1 MQNPFE
7 HIQKILAQCGENV
20 ARRHGNKITIEH
32 LILEFVRKNKEIN
45 HILETGF
52 RVDINVLEN
61 SLNQEIAKEPNCD
74 SEESELGT
82 PSLDATASELMRS
95 AIKEAYICDNS
106 PYVEPKHV
114 LLALLKQN
122 NNPISNLLSGN
133 GITYDSLRDYLKN
146 QNRKADDEAKHQAE
160 EIAEA
165 EDSEME
171 HGEITE
177 TDIEDTHAESELAVD
192 ENNENDEVETE
203 EDMEQKSKRPKANL
217 LDSDD
222 EPLDLNSNP
231 EDNKK
236 TAKKEE
242 KKTKTNTPFIDKYGH
257 DLTQDAAKGILDPM
271 VGRENEVQ
279 RVMEILGRRKKNNP
293 VLIGEPGVGKSAIV
307 EGLAQLIKNHQSAP
321 LLFDKRVI
329 SLDLT
334 GLVAGTKYRGSFE
347 ERIKGIVNELE
358 THPEIILFI
367 DEIHTL
373 IGAGGAEG
381 AMDAANILKP
391 ALARGVIQC
400 IGATTLD
407 EYRKSIEKDGALERR
422 FQKIIINP
430 TTPEETLR
438 ILHNIKNT
446 YEKFHEV
453 TYSDEALE
461 ACVKLTDRYV
471 TDRFFP
477 DKAIDILDEVGSRVH
492 LKNAS
497 IPDDILELEHNIEV
511 LITNKQNAV
520 ANQNYELAAAYRDQ
534 QAQMEKMLTRAREKW
549 QNGES
554 DSHRTPVEVDD
565 ITAVVS
571 KMTGVPVQRMAEA
584 ENSRLLKMAE
594 KLKSKVIAQD
604 NAVDKIV
611 KAIQRNR
618 IGLRDPNHPIGV
630 FMFLGP
636 TGVGKTYL
644 AKKLAEEVYGD
655 SSALIRIDMSEYAD
669 EFNSSRLVG
678 APPGYVGYNEGGQLT
693 EKVRRKPY
701 SIVLLDEIEKASGK
715 IFNMLLQV
723 LDEGRL
729 TDGNGRLIDFR
740 NTVIIMTSNAGTRQ
754 LKEFGRGVGFNAGS
768 AHGNLLNEKDKEYAR
783 SIIQKSLSKQF
794 SPEFLNRLDEIITFD
809 QLGLDAIKQIID
821 IELKSLFKRVEDMGY
836 HIRIT
841 DKAKEFVAVKGYDVQ
856 FGARPLKRAIQ
867 TYIEDGV
874 CELLLGDSLTAGET
888 IVIGKNPNK
897 DELTFTP
904 QS

>member
-45 HILETGF
+45 YILETGF

-74 SEESELGT
+74 SEESEQGT
-82 PSLDATASELMRS
+82 PSLDATASELMRN

-334 GLVAGTKYRGSFE
+334 SLVAGTKYRGSFE

-644 AKKLAEEVYGD
+644 AK
-655 SSALIRIDMSEYAD
+655 
-669 EFNSSRLVG
+669 
-678 APPGYVGYNEGGQLT
+678 
-693 EKVRRKPY
+693 
-701 SIVLLDEIEKASGK
+701 
-715 IFNMLLQV
+715 
-723 LDEGRL
+723 
-729 TDGNGRLIDFR
+729 
-740 NTVIIMTSNAGTRQ
+740 
-754 LKEFGRGVGFNAGS
+754 
-768 AHGNLLNEKDKEYAR
+768 NLLKK
-783 SIIQKSLSKQF
+783 F
-794 SPEFLNRLDEIITFD
+794 TEIP
-809 QLGLDAIKQIID
+809 
-821 IELKSLFKRVEDMGY
+821 V
-836 HIRIT
+836 H
-841 DKAKEFVAVKGYDVQ
+841 
-856 FGARPLKRAIQ
+856 
-867 TYIEDGV
+867 
-874 CELLLGDSLTAGET
+874 
-888 IVIGKNPNK
+888 
-897 DELTFTP
+897 
-904 QS
+904 

>member
-874 CELLLGDSLTAGET
+874 CELLLCDSLTAGET

-897 DELTFTP
+897 DELTFNP

>member
-768 AHGNLLNEKDKEYAR
+768 AHGNLLDEKDKEYAR

-897 DELTFTP
+897 DELTFNP

>member
-45 HILETGF
+45 YILETGF

-74 SEESELGT
+74 SEESEQGT
-82 PSLDATASELMRS
+82 PSLDATASELMRN

-373 IGAGGAEG
+373 IGAGE
-381 AMDAANILKP
+381 
-391 ALARGVIQC
+391 
-400 IGATTLD
+400 IG
-407 EYRKSIEKDGALERR
+407 
-422 FQKIIINP
+422 
-430 TTPEETLR
+430 
-438 ILHNIKNT
+438 
-446 YEKFHEV
+446 
-453 TYSDEALE
+453 
-461 ACVKLTDRYV
+461 
-471 TDRFFP
+471 
-477 DKAIDILDEVGSRVH
+477 
-492 LKNAS
+492 
-497 IPDDILELEHNIEV
+497 
-511 LITNKQNAV
+511 
-520 ANQNYELAAAYRDQ
+520 
-534 QAQMEKMLTRAREKW
+534 RA
-549 QNGES
+549 
-554 DSHRTPVEVDD
+554 HV
-565 ITAVVS
+565 
-571 KMTGVPVQRMAEA
+571 
-584 ENSRLLKMAE
+584 
-594 KLKSKVIAQD
+594 
-604 NAVDKIV
+604 
-611 KAIQRNR
+611 
-618 IGLRDPNHPIGV
+618 
-630 FMFLGP
+630 
-636 TGVGKTYL
+636 
-644 AKKLAEEVYGD
+644 
-655 SSALIRIDMSEYAD
+655 
-669 EFNSSRLVG
+669 
-678 APPGYVGYNEGGQLT
+678 
-693 EKVRRKPY
+693 
-701 SIVLLDEIEKASGK
+701 
-715 IFNMLLQV
+715 
-723 LDEGRL
+723 
-729 TDGNGRLIDFR
+729 
-740 NTVIIMTSNAGTRQ
+740 
-754 LKEFGRGVGFNAGS
+754 
-768 AHGNLLNEKDKEYAR
+768 
-783 SIIQKSLSKQF
+783 
-794 SPEFLNRLDEIITFD
+794 
-809 QLGLDAIKQIID
+809 
-821 IELKSLFKRVEDMGY
+821 
-836 HIRIT
+836 
-841 DKAKEFVAVKGYDVQ
+841 
-856 FGARPLKRAIQ
+856 
-867 TYIEDGV
+867 
-874 CELLLGDSLTAGET
+874 
-888 IVIGKNPNK
+888 
-897 DELTFTP
+897 
-904 QS
+904 

>member
-1 MQNPFE
+1 MDFNKYTQKSLEAVQSCQN
-7 HIQKILAQCGENV
+7 LA
-20 ARRHGNKITIEH
+20 IEY
-32 LILEFVRKNKEIN
+32 
-45 HILETGF
+45 G
-52 RVDINVLEN
+52 
-61 SLNQEIAKEPNCD
+61 NQEID
-74 SEESELGT
+74 Q
-82 PSLDATASELMRS
+82 
-95 AIKEAYICDNS
+95 
-106 PYVEPKHV
+106 VH
-114 LLALLKQN
+114 LLYALLKMDNSLITKLMDKMNVNTEGVIYQTEKLLAGKVKVQGGQQYISQDLSRTFAQAEKEAKQMGDEYISVEHLFLALMETGN
-122 NNPISNLLSGN
+122 KELRTLFKNFQITRDKFLNALMSVRGNQRVTSDNPED
-133 GITYDSLRDYLKN
+133 TYDSLSKYGENLVE
-146 QNRKADDEAKHQAE
+146 KARSQKLDPV
-160 EIAEA
+160 IGR
-165 EDSEME
+165 DSE
-171 HGEITE
+171 IRN
-177 TDIEDTHAESELAVD
+177 II
-192 ENNENDEVETE
+192 
-203 EDMEQKSKRPKANL
+203 RNL
-217 LDSDD
+217 SR
-222 EPLDLNSNP
+222 
-231 EDNKK
+231 K
-236 TAKKEE
+236 T
-242 KKTKTNTPFIDKYGH
+242 
-257 DLTQDAAKGILDPM
+257 
-271 VGRENEVQ
+271 
-279 RVMEILGRRKKNNP
+279 KNNP
-293 VLIGEPGVGKSAIV
+293 VLIGEPGVGKTAVI
-307 EGLAQLIKNHQSAP
+307 EGLAQRIVRGDVPEGLK
-321 LLFDKRVI
+321 DKQI
-329 SLDLT
+329 FSLDM
-334 GLVAGTKYRGSFE
+334 GALVAGAKYRGEFE
-347 ERIKGIVNELE
+347 ERLKAVLE
-358 THPEIILFI
+358 EVRKSEGKIILFV
-367 DEIHTL
+367 DELHL
-373 IGAGGAEG
+373 IVGAGKTDG
-381 AMDAANILKP
+381 AMDAGNMLKP
-391 ALARGVIQC
+391 MLARGELHC

-740 NTVIIMTSNAGTRQ
+740 NTIIIMTSNAGTRQ
-754 LKEFGRGVGFNAGS
+754 LKEFGKGVGFKSGCI
-768 AHGNLLNEKDKEYAR
+768 GNVATMSDTDKEYAR
-783 SIIQKSLSKQF
+783 NVIQKSLSKQF
-794 SPEFLNRLDEIITFD
+794 APEFLNRLDEIITFD
-809 QLGLDAIKQIID
+809 QLDINAIKRIID
-821 IELKSLFKRVEDMGY
+821 LELSSLIKRINDMGY
-836 HIRIT
+836 GFQIT
-841 DKAKEFVAVKGYDVQ
+841 EKAKQLVAEKGYDVQ

-874 CELLLGDSLTAGET
+874 CELLMQ
-888 IVIGKNPNK
+888 GKLEKGSIINVGKCPGK
-897 DELTFTP
+897 DELTFK
-904 QS
+904 

>member
-1 MQNPFE
+1 
-7 HIQKILAQCGENV
+7 
-20 ARRHGNKITIEH
+20 
-32 LILEFVRKNKEIN
+32 
-45 HILETGF
+45 
-52 RVDINVLEN
+52 
-61 SLNQEIAKEPNCD
+61 
-74 SEESELGT
+74 
-82 PSLDATASELMRS
+82 
-95 AIKEAYICDNS
+95 
-106 PYVEPKHV
+106 
-114 LLALLKQN
+114 
-122 NNPISNLLSGN
+122 
-133 GITYDSLRDYLKN
+133 
-146 QNRKADDEAKHQAE
+146 
-160 EIAEA
+160 
-165 EDSEME
+165 ME

-307 EGLAQLIKNHQSAP
+307 EGLAQLIKNHLSAP

-334 GLVAGTKYRGSFE
+334 SLVAGTKYRGSFE

-497 IPDDILELEHNIEV
+497 IPDDILELEHNIDV

-644 AKKLAEEVYGD
+644 AK
-655 SSALIRIDMSEYAD
+655 
-669 EFNSSRLVG
+669 
-678 APPGYVGYNEGGQLT
+678 
-693 EKVRRKPY
+693 
-701 SIVLLDEIEKASGK
+701 
-715 IFNMLLQV
+715 
-723 LDEGRL
+723 
-729 TDGNGRLIDFR
+729 
-740 NTVIIMTSNAGTRQ
+740 
-754 LKEFGRGVGFNAGS
+754 
-768 AHGNLLNEKDKEYAR
+768 NLLKK
-783 SIIQKSLSKQF
+783 F
-794 SPEFLNRLDEIITFD
+794 TEIP
-809 QLGLDAIKQIID
+809 
-821 IELKSLFKRVEDMGY
+821 V
-836 HIRIT
+836 H
-841 DKAKEFVAVKGYDVQ
+841 
-856 FGARPLKRAIQ
+856 
-867 TYIEDGV
+867 
-874 CELLLGDSLTAGET
+874 
-888 IVIGKNPNK
+888 
-897 DELTFTP
+897 
-904 QS
+904 

>member
-1 MQNPFE
+1 M
-7 HIQKILAQCGENV
+7 
-20 ARRHGNKITIEH
+20 
-32 LILEFVRKNKEIN
+32 
-45 HILETGF
+45 
-52 RVDINVLEN
+52 
-61 SLNQEIAKEPNCD
+61 
-74 SEESELGT
+74 
-82 PSLDATASELMRS
+82 
-95 AIKEAYICDNS
+95 
-106 PYVEPKHV
+106 
-114 LLALLKQN
+114 
-122 NNPISNLLSGN
+122 
-133 GITYDSLRDYLKN
+133 
-146 QNRKADDEAKHQAE
+146 
-160 EIAEA
+160 
-165 EDSEME
+165 
-171 HGEITE
+171 
-177 TDIEDTHAESELAVD
+177 
-192 ENNENDEVETE
+192 
-203 EDMEQKSKRPKANL
+203 
-217 LDSDD
+217 
-222 EPLDLNSNP
+222 
-231 EDNKK
+231 
-236 TAKKEE
+236 
-242 KKTKTNTPFIDKYGH
+242 
-257 DLTQDAAKGILDPM
+257 
-271 VGRENEVQ
+271 
-279 RVMEILGRRKKNNP
+279 
-293 VLIGEPGVGKSAIV
+293 
-307 EGLAQLIKNHQSAP
+307 
-321 LLFDKRVI
+321 
-329 SLDLT
+329 
-334 GLVAGTKYRGSFE
+334 
-347 ERIKGIVNELE
+347 
-358 THPEIILFI
+358 
-367 DEIHTL
+367 
-373 IGAGGAEG
+373 
-381 AMDAANILKP
+381 
-391 ALARGVIQC
+391 
-400 IGATTLD
+400 
-407 EYRKSIEKDGALERR
+407 
-422 FQKIIINP
+422 
-430 TTPEETLR
+430 
-438 ILHNIKNT
+438 
-446 YEKFHEV
+446 
-453 TYSDEALE
+453 
-461 ACVKLTDRYV
+461 KLTDRYV

-669 EFNSSRLVG
+669 DFNSSRLVG

-740 NTVIIMTSNAGTRQ
+740 NTIIIMTSNAGTRQ
-754 LKEFGRGVGFNAGS
+754 LKEFGKGVGFKSGS
-768 AHGNLLNEKDKEYAR
+768 IGNVATMSDTDKEYAR
-783 SIIQKSLSKQF
+783 NVIQKSLSKQF
-794 SPEFLNRLDEIITFD
+794 APEFLNRLDEIITFD
-809 QLGLDAIKQIID
+809 QLDINAIKRIID
-821 IELKSLFKRVEDMGY
+821 LELSLLIKRINDMGY
-836 HIRIT
+836 GFQIT
-841 DKAKEFVAVKGYDVQ
+841 EKAKQLVAEKGYDVQ

-874 CELLLGDSLTAGET
+874 CELLMQ
-888 IVIGKNPNK
+888 GKLEKGSIINVGKCPGK
-897 DELTFTP
+897 DELTFK
-904 QS
+904 

>member
-32 LILEFVRKNKEIN
+32 LILEFVQKNKEIN
-45 HILETGF
+45 YILETGF

-61 SLNQEIAKEPNCD
+61 SLNQEIAKAPNSN
-74 SEESELGT
+74 SEESEQGV
-82 PSLDATASELMRS
+82 PSLDATASELMRN

-122 NNPISNLLSGN
+122 NSSISSLLSDN
-133 GITYDSLRDYLKN
+133 GITYDSLREYLKSL
-146 QNRKADDEAKHQAE
+146 NRKADDEAEHQTE

-165 EDSEME
+165 EDAEME
-171 HGEITE
+171 TDEITE
-177 TDIEDTHAESELAVD
+177 ADIEETHDESDLAVQ
-192 ENNENDEVETE
+192 ENNENDETEPE
-203 EDMEQKSKRPKANL
+203 EDMEQISKRPKANL

-222 EPLDLNSNP
+222 EPLDLNTNP

-236 TAKKEE
+236 TAKKEG
-242 KKTKTNTPFIDKYGH
+242 KKAKTNTPFIDKYGH

-740 NTVIIMTSNAGTRQ
+740 NTIIIMTSNAGTRQ
-754 LKEFGRGVGFNAGS
+754 LKEFGKGVGFKSGS
-768 AHGNLLNEKDKEYAR
+768 IGNVATMSDTDKEYAR
-783 SIIQKSLSKQF
+783 NVIQKSLSKQF
-794 SPEFLNRLDEIITFD
+794 APEFLNRLDEIITFD
-809 QLGLDAIKQIID
+809 QLDINAIKRIID
-821 IELKSLFKRVEDMGY
+821 LELSSLIKRINDMGY
-836 HIRIT
+836 GFQIT
-841 DKAKEFVAVKGYDVQ
+841 EKAKQLVAEKGYDVQ

-874 CELLLGDSLTAGET
+874 CELLMQ
-888 IVIGKNPNK
+888 GKLEKGSIINVGKCPGK
-897 DELTFTP
+897 DELTFK
-904 QS
+904 